1 METVTF
7 VALPAAS
14 RSWTSIFFM
23 AEDQLGYCSRSVR
36 TALTSA
42 AAASIVI
49 ECEDWSLMGRG
60 YLFRLPDSNRYFSAM
75 NEIFQP
81 ALEPAATAGNL
92 TNLVAE
98 RAWFEPERIMVSRPL
113 GDGWQPVSARELE
126 AEIRATAKGLI
137 AAGVNIGDRVA
148 IMARTRYEWTILDF
162 AIWFAG
168 GVTVPIYETSSAE
181 QVDWIMTDSHSVAI
195 IVETPQLR
203 DLVKP
208 VLPSFTANI
217 WTMTENVLAQ
227 LAYLGRDVSDAEI
240 DRRRGALN
248 PDSLATLIY
257 TSGTTG
263 KPKGVQLTHG
273 NFLAECGNVVQGAA
287 DLFMKPGGSTL
298 LFLPVAHVFGRM
310 VQIGSIR
317 AGLHLAHCGDVLGR
331 LTTDL
336 ASFKP
341 TFVLAV
347 PRIFEKVYNGAE
359 AKADAA
365 GKGAIFR
372 KAAAVAIEY
381 SQALDSG
388 KISPTLRIKHAL
400 FDKLVYSKIRH
411 GLGGRVEAAISGGAP
426 LGERLGHFY
435 RGAGIRVLEGYGLTE
450 TTAGATLNLTT
461 AHRVGS
467 VGKPIP
473 GTTIKIADDG
483 EVLIKGPIVMRGYWQ
498 NDAANKEVFTDDGY
512 FRSGDLGKLDEE
524 GFLYIVGR
532 KKELIVTSGGKNV
545 APAVLEDRL
554 RAHPL
559 VSQCIVVGDNQP
571 YIAALVTI
579 DPEAI
584 KSWIAANKKDGAT
597 VADLTK
603 DPDLIAV
610 IQTAVDE
617 ANKAVSRAESIRKF
631 TILPVDFTIAGGHL
645 TAKLSVK
652 RHVVQKEFAKEIA
665 DLFA

>member
-1 METVTF
+1 MT
-7 VALPAAS
+7 
-14 RSWTSIFFM
+14 
-23 AEDQLGYCSRSVR
+23 
-36 TALTSA
+36 LTSSSQSA
-42 AAASIVI
+42 PKTEFTTMAIV
-49 ECEDWSLMGRG
+49 
-60 YLFRLPDSNRYFSAM
+60 PN
-75 NEIFQP
+75 
-81 ALEPAATAGNL
+81 ATSGNL

-113 GDGWQPVSARELE
+113 GDGWQKVTAKEFE
-126 AEIRATAKGLI
+126 AEVRTTAKGLI
-137 AAGVNIGDRVA
+137 ASGIGQGDRVA

-168 GVTVPIYETSSAE
+168 GTTVPIYETSSAE
-181 QVDWIMTDSHSVAI
+181 QVDWIMSDSSSVAI
-195 IVETPQLR
+195 IVETPAHKE
-203 DLVKP
+203 LVTP
-208 VLPSFTANI
+208 VLSSKVKNV

-227 LAYLGRDVSDAEI
+227 LAWAGKDVPDSEVDA
-240 DRRRGALN
+240 RRNSLT

-273 NFLAECGNVVQGAA
+273 NFLAECGNVVAGAS
-287 DLFMKPGGSTL
+287 DLFMKPNGSTL

-310 VQIGSIR
+310 VQIGAVA
-317 AGLHLAHCGDVLGR
+317 AGLHLAHCSDPLTR
-331 LTTDL
+331 LLPDL

-372 KAAAVAIEY
+372 KAADVAIAY
-381 SQALDSG
+381 SEALDTG
-388 KISPTLRIKHAL
+388 KMSAGLKFKHAL
-400 FDKLVYSKIRH
+400 FDKLVFSKIRH
-411 GLGGRVEAAISGGAP
+411 SLGGRVEAAISGGAP
-426 LGERLGHFY
+426 LGVRLGHFF
-435 RGAGIRVLEGYGLTE
+435 RGAGVRVLEGYGLTE

-461 AHRVGS
+461 AHKVGS
-467 VGKPIP
+467 VGRPIP
-473 GTTIKIADDG
+473 GTTIKIAEDG
-483 EVLIKGPIVMRGYWQ
+483 EVLIKGGIVMRGYWQ
-498 NDAANKEVFTDDGY
+498 NDEANREVFTEDGY

-524 GFLYIVGR
+524 GYLYIVGR

-559 VSQCIVVGDNQP
+559 VSQCMVVGDNQP

-579 DPEAI
+579 DQEALKI
-584 KSWIAANKKDGAT
+584 WISANKKDGASLAEL
-597 VADLTK
+597 VN
-603 DPDLIAV
+603 DPDLVSV

-652 RHVVQKEFAKEIA
+652 RHVVAKEFATEIA
-665 DLFA
+665 ALFA